1 MCMIRQVIIRG
12 TQVRFGNSVL
22 GSKMLGGVGGGGAA
36 EGVLVDPSN
45 PSLGA

>member
-1 MCMIRQVIIRG
+1 MYDKTVIIRG

-22 GSKMLGGVGGGGAA
+22 GSKMRGGGEGGGAA